1 MKNGFGFAEDIV
13 PFLHE
18 LFPDLSD
25 GNKVLVA
32 VLYSALFLF
41 FILIAR
47 VLLKIISNHIAKKA
61 FKIYLSSLNILKD
74 INDLEISEE
83 EKKSLRDL
91 ISACAKLGAD
101 IDFHTDRINHS
112 RKVSRLVSKMCT
124 FLRVPKLEG
133 ILNTCASMIYDIG
146 FLDIDAELFQA
157 EILDQ
162 KEKQLLK
169 THINSFLP
177 ESDFIPEAY
186 KTLFVFAINYHHE
199 NFDGSG
205 YPEGLKEKDIPSVAR
220 MIRAAESYVSMTSKR
235 SYHKTLSREKAIKNL
250 KKAGVYDMEIVG
262 ALEHVT
268 KNIRG
273 KK

>member
-169 THINSFLP
+169 THINS
-177 ESDFIPEAY
+177 
-186 KTLFVFAINYHHE
+186 HE

>member
-25 GNKVLVA
+25 GNKVLIA
-32 VLYSALFLF
+32 AFYLASFF
-41 FILIAR
+41 IFILIGR
-47 VLLKIISNHIAKKA
+47 MLFKIGLKYIEKRA
-61 FKIYLSSLNILKD
+61 FKIYLSSLNVLND
-74 INDLEISEE
+74 INALEIPED
-83 EKKSLRDL
+83 EKESLRKL
-91 ISACAKLGAD
+91 VAFCAKTGAD
-101 IDFHTDRINHS
+101 IDFHTDRRNHS
-112 RKVSRLVSKMCT
+112 RKVSRLVLRMCD
-124 FLRVPKLEG
+124 FLRIPKLDG
-133 ILNTCASMIYDIG
+133 ILNYCASMIYDIG
-146 FLDIDAELFQA
+146 FLDVDAELFQA

-169 THINSFLP
+169 THINGFLP
-177 ESDFIPEAY
+177 ENDFIPEQH
-186 KTLFVFAINYHHE
+186 KPLFVYAINYHHE
-199 NFDGSG
+199 NFDGTG
-205 YPEGLKEKDIPSVAR
+205 YPEGLKENDIPSVAR
-220 MIRAAESYVSMTSKR
+220 LIRAAESYVSMTSKR
-235 SYHKTLSREKAIKNL
+235 SYHKILSREKAIGNL